1 MSARVEQ
8 GKFLEK
14 GEAFDYEYEDE
25 YEEEYEDDS
34 TDISAPFALRCGAMM
49 IDYILPA
56 AIIVIFTL
64 LARSFGGAATRL
76 ADSGFNTI
84 GQITALVVTLL
95 NFFVLAWLRGQ
106 TIGKWATGIKIVK
119 ADGNA
124 VSILTIILRHL
135 IGYPISILLLF
146 TGFLLAAVT
155 KDNRAL
161 HDFIAGTVV
170 IKGNGVGRAF

>member
-1 MSARVEQ
+1 MSARVEE
-8 GKFLEK
+8 GKFLEE
-14 GEAFDYEYEDE
+14 GEAFD
-25 YEEEYEDDS
+25 YEEEYEDDYEDES
-34 TDISAPFALRCGAMM
+34 SETSAPFALRCGAMM
-49 IDYILPA
+49 IDYILPT

-84 GQITALVVTLL
+84 GQVTALVITVL
-95 NFFVLAWLRGQ
+95 NFFVLAWIRGQ

-119 ADGNA
+119 ADGSD

-135 IGYPISILLLF
+135 VGYPISMLLLF
-146 TGFLLAAVT
+146 AGFLLAAVT
-155 KDNRAL
+155 KENRAL

-170 IKGNGVGRAF
+170 IKSNGLGRSF